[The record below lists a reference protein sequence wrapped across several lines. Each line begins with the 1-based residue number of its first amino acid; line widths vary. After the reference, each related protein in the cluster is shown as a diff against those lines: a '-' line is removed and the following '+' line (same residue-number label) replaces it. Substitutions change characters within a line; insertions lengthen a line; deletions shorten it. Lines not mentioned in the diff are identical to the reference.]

1 MRHRFAPLMMLAL
14 ACAGCDSELAT
25 HDAGAPDD
33 AATAPDAEPAPP
45 DASPPTCA
53 TDVECDD
60 GLFCNGAERCDPAAP
75 GADARGCVFEGD
87 VCPAGDVCD
96 ESADRCEMAPCEGDA
111 ERVTAYM
118 DTDVDG
124 YGHSA
129 RVMEVCPER
138 VGPGTRWSLVA
149 DDCDDTR
156 ADVNPGATE
165 VCDAAHIDED
175 CDPTTIHGGDGDADG
190 DGYVSAACRNA
201 AVGGDDC
208 DDASADT
215 HPGATEICD
224 GADND
229 CDGMIDEGVLTTFHR
244 DADGDGFGCDPA
256 ATTCPAT
263 VEACEAPMGY
273 VADARDCNDD
283 PSGGSAQNP
292 TAAETCNGVD
302 DDCDGAIDV
311 GSAELGTREHCSA
324 CFDDCQFSCNAGVC
338 EQAVDIDMHW
348 DAQCAI
354 TTERNL
360 YCWGRNHDGAVG
372 NGTTA
377 PANRPVR
384 VLGTPTT
391 AEVESMSLAGTTT
404 CALTRNTGTGVGSVY
419 CWGDNSE
426 YQVADTGTTAVS
438 VPILVGSGFEGVAVL
453 SEQAS
458 PVGTTCAARHSG
470 GTEVGLCWGAR
481 VPRRDGGGAWT
492 YGSSRTPLE
501 LGPTYPSPVR
511 SVVSGLPCTLGPT
524 GRLTCWGDGR
534 LGQRGDGTSTG
545 SNAPSEVSLSSSVTQ
560 AVGSGGTRCALRGS
574 EVWCWGS
581 DGAGGLGDG
590 PLSPDRCLEGSPS
603 GAGCAF
609 SPVRVT
615 SLPPVERLF
624 GDVGG
629 FCARTSAGEMYCWG
643 VDNRPGVELLPGEP
657 TTGPTHSPTRV
668 PSLDRFERLVMGRY
682 GACGV
687 ETGGDVYCWGNGS
700 SSFGTGARSGVVAR
714 VLPPAP

>member
-60 GLFCNGAERCDPAAP
+60 GLFCNGSERCDPAAP

-149 DDCDDTR
+149 
-156 ADVNPGATE
+156 
-165 VCDAAHIDED
+165 
-175 CDPTTIHGGDGDADG
+175 
-190 DGYVSAACRNA
+190 
-201 AVGGDDC
+201 
-208 DDASADT
+208 
-215 HPGATEICD
+215 
-224 GADND
+224 
-229 CDGMIDEGVLTTFHR
+229 
-244 DADGDGFGCDPA
+244 
-256 ATTCPAT
+256 
-263 VEACEAPMGY
+263 
-273 VADARDCNDD
+273 
-283 PSGGSAQNP
+283 
-292 TAAETCNGVD
+292 

-438 VPILVGSGFEGVAVL
+438 VPILVGSGFESVAVL

-481 VPRRDGGGAWT
+481 VPRRDAGGAWT

-511 SVVSGLPCTLGPT
+511 SVVNGLPCTLGPT

-545 SNAPSEVSLSSSVTQ
+545 SNAPSEVSLSPSVTQ

-629 FCARTSAGEMYCWG
+629 FCARTSAGETYCWG
-643 VDNRPGVELLPGEP
+643 VNNRSGVELLPGEP
-657 TTGPTHSPTRV
+657 TTGPAHSPTRV

-700 SSFGTGARSGVVAR
+700 SSFGTGAPSGVVAR
-714 VLPPAP
+714 VLPPAPSDSTRGDAIPTSVPARRRPRSKSLETGS